1 MATTTTAPAAG
12 VALDLPGS
20 AGRVTFAGALRSEFT
35 KIRSVRSTYWTLL
48 AMFVVVVGFGALASF
63 GASRGP
69 HGPYFDPTQQSLA
82 GLYIGQLIIGVL
94 GVLVISS
101 EYSTGMIRTTLTT
114 NPHRGMMVAAKGVVF
129 AVVAFVTSMVTA
141 FVAFFVGQAIM
152 SSDHMGAGPGGP
164 NVSTRSLSNSAV
176 LGTTLSS
183 PNVLR
188 AVIGGALFL
197 TACGIL
203 AFGLGLL
210 LRHTAAGI
218 SATVALL
225 FVVTILINFLPQS
238 WQNHVDRWIPALA
251 GGQLWMTKAQPP
263 GSTPMFGPW
272 TSFAVLCGYAA
283 IAVAAAVILFRRR
296 DA

>member
-12 VALDLPGS
+12 VALDLPRS

-48 AMFVVVVGFGALASF
+48 AMFVVVVGFGALACF
-63 GASRGP
+63 GASHGP
-69 HGPYFDPTQQSLA
+69 HGPYFDPARQSLA

-114 NPHRGMMVAAKGVVF
+114 NPHRGMMIAAKGVVF
-129 AVVAFVTSMVTA
+129 AVVAFVVSMVTA
-141 FVAFFVGQAIM
+141 FVAFFIGQAIM
-152 SSDHMGAGPGGP
+152 SSDHI
-164 NVSTRSLSNSAV
+164 S
-176 LGTTLSS
+176 TTLGS

-225 FVVTILINFLPQS
+225 FVVTILVNFLPQS
-238 WQNHVDRWIPALA
+238 WQNHVDKWIPALA
-251 GGQLWMTKAQPP
+251 GGQIWMATAQPP
-263 GSTPMFGPW
+263 GNTPMFGPW
-272 TSFAVLCGYAA
+272 TSFAVLCGYAV
-283 IAVAAAVILFRRR
+283 IAVAAGVTLFRKR

>member
-1 MATTTTAPAAG
+1 MATTTGPAAS
-12 VALDLPGS
+12 VALDLPRS

-48 AMFVVVVGFGALASF
+48 AMFVVVVGFGALAST
-63 GASRGP
+63 GAAHGP
-69 HGPYFDPTQQSLA
+69 HGPYFDPTRQSLA

-114 NPHRGMMVAAKGVVF
+114 NPHRGVMIAAKGVVF
-129 AVVAFVTSMVTA
+129 TVVALVTSLVTS
-141 FVAFFVGQAIM
+141 FVAFFVGQALM
-152 SSDHMGAGPGGP
+152 SSDHI
-164 NVSTRSLSNSAV
+164 STTI
-176 LGTTLSS
+176 GS

-197 TACGIL
+197 TACGVL

-210 LRHTAAGI
+210 IRHTAGGI
-218 SATVALL
+218 GAVTGLL
-225 FVVTILINFLPQS
+225 FVVTILVNFLPQS
-238 WQNHVDRWIPALA
+238 WQNHVDKWVPALA
-251 GGQLWMTKAQPP
+251 GGQLWMTGPQPP
-263 GSTPMFGPW
+263 GNTPMFGPW
-272 TSFAVLCGYAA
+272 TSFAILCGYAA
-283 IAVAAAVILFRRR
+283 IAVAAAVILFLQR

>member
-1 MATTTTAPAAG
+1 MATTTAPTAG
-12 VALDLPGS
+12 VALDLPRS

-48 AMFVVVVGFGALASF
+48 AMFVVVVGFGALASA
-63 GASRGP
+63 GAAHGP
-69 HGPYFDPTQQSLA
+69 HGPYFDPTRQSLA

-114 NPHRGMMVAAKGVVF
+114 NPHRGVMIAAKGVVF
-129 AVVAFVTSMVTA
+129 TLVALVTSLVTSFA
-141 FVAFFVGQAIM
+141 AFFLGQALM
-152 SSDHMGAGPGGP
+152 SSDHI
-164 NVSTRSLSNSAV
+164 STTI
-176 LGTTLSS
+176 GS

-197 TACGIL
+197 TACGVL

-210 LRHTAAGI
+210 IRHSAGGI
-218 SATVALL
+218 GAVVGLL
-225 FVVTILINFLPQS
+225 FVVTILVSFLPET
-238 WQNHVDRWIPALA
+238 WQNHVDKWIPALA
-251 GGQLWMTKAQPP
+251 GGQVWMATAQPP
-263 GSTPMFGPW
+263 GDTPMFGPW
-272 TSFAVLCGYAA
+272 PSFAILCGYAA
-283 IAVAAAVILFRRR
+283 VAVAAAVILFRKR

>member
-1 MATTTTAPAAG
+1 MATTTAPAASS
-12 VALDLPGS
+12 ALDLPRS

-48 AMFVVVVGFGALASF
+48 AMFVVVVGFGALAST
-63 GASRGP
+63 GAAHGP
-69 HGPYFDPTQQSLA
+69 HGPYFDPTRQSLA

-114 NPHRGMMVAAKGVVF
+114 NPHRGVMIAAKGVVF
-129 AVVAFVTSMVTA
+129 TVVALVTSLVTSFA
-141 FVAFFVGQAIM
+141 AFFLGQALM
-152 SSDHMGAGPGGP
+152 SSDHI
-164 NVSTRSLSNSAV
+164 STTI
-176 LGTTLSS
+176 GS

-197 TACGIL
+197 TACGVL

-210 LRHTAAGI
+210 IRHSAGGI
-218 SATVALL
+218 GAVVGLL
-225 FVVTILINFLPQS
+225 FVVTILVNFLPQS
-238 WQNHVDRWIPALA
+238 WQNHVDKWIPALA
-251 GGQLWMTKAQPP
+251 GGQLWMTTPNPP
-263 GSTPMFGPW
+263 GNTPMYGPW
-272 TSFAVLCGYAA
+272 PSFAILCGYAA

>member
-1 MATTTTAPAAG
+1 MAATTVQPAAG
-12 VALDLPGS
+12 TGLGASRPAS
-20 AGRVTFAGALRSEFT
+20 RVTFAGALRSEFT

-48 AMFVVVVGFGALASF
+48 AMFVVVVGFGALACW
-63 GASRGP
+63 GRASHGGTAGP
-69 HGPYFDPTQQSLA
+69 FFDPTRQSLA

-114 NPHRGMMVAAKGVVF
+114 NPHRGMMIAAKAVVF
-129 AVVAFVTSMVTA
+129 TAVALVSSLITA
-141 FVAFFVGQAIM
+141 FVSFFIGQALM
-152 SSDHMGAGPGGP
+152 ASHHMGTAIG
-164 NVSTRSLSNSAV
+164 
-176 LGTTLSS
+176 S

-197 TACGIL
+197 TACGVL

-218 SATVALL
+218 ATVVGLL
-225 FVVTILINFLPQS
+225 FVVTIVIGFLPQS
-238 WQNHVDRWIPALA
+238 WQNDVDKWVPALA
-251 GGQLWMTKAQPP
+251 GGQIWMTIPQPP
-263 GSTPMFGPW
+263 GNTPMYSAWP
-272 TSFAVLCGYAA
+272 SFAILCGYAA
-283 IAVAAAVILFRRR
+283 IALAAGVMLYRKR

>member
-1 MATTTTAPAAG
+1 MATTTGPAAG
-12 VALDLPGS
+12 VALDLPRA

-48 AMFVVVVGFGALASF
+48 AMFVVTVGFGALAST
-63 GASRGP
+63 GAAHGP
-69 HGPYFDPTQQSLA
+69 HGPFFDPTRQSLA

-114 NPHRGMMVAAKGVVF
+114 NPHRGVMIAAKGVVF
-129 AVVAFVTSMVTA
+129 TVVALVTSLVTSFA
-141 FVAFFVGQAIM
+141 AFFVGQALM
-152 SSDHMGAGPGGP
+152 SSDHI
-164 NVSTRSLSNSAV
+164 STTI
-176 LGTTLSS
+176 GS

-197 TACGIL
+197 TACGVL

-210 LRHTAAGI
+210 IRHTAGGI
-218 SATVALL
+218 GAMTGLL
-225 FVVTILINFLPQS
+225 FVVTILVNFLPQS
-238 WQNHVDRWIPALA
+238 WQDHVDKWVPALA
-251 GGQLWMTKAQPP
+251 GGQLWMTGPRPP
-263 GSTPMFGPW
+263 GATPMFGPW
-272 TSFAVLCGYAA
+272 TSFAILCGYAA
-283 IAVAAAVILFRRR
+283 VAVAAGVILFRKR

>member
-1 MATTTTAPAAG
+1 MATRTTVGPAAG
-12 VALDLPGS
+12 VALDLPRS
-20 AGRVTFAGALRSEFT
+20 DGRVTFAGALRSEFT

-48 AMFVVVVGFGALASF
+48 AMFVVVVGFGALASW
-63 GASRGP
+63 GATHGP
-69 HGPYFDPTQQSLA
+69 RGPYFDPTRQSLA

-114 NPHRGMMVAAKGVVF
+114 NPHRGMMIAAKGVVF
-129 AVVAFVTSMVTA
+129 TVVALVTSLATA
-141 FVAFFVGQAIM
+141 FVAFFLGQALM
-152 SSDHMGAGPGGP
+152 SSHHI
-164 NVSTRSLSNSAV
+164 STTI
-176 LGTTLSS
+176 GS

-210 LRHTAAGI
+210 LRHSAAGI
-218 SATVALL
+218 AAMVSLL

-238 WQNHVDRWIPALA
+238 WQNHVDKWVPALA
-251 GGQLWMTKAQPP
+251 GGQLWMTMPQP
-263 GSTPMFGPW
+263 GNTPMFAPW

-283 IAVAAAVILFRRR
+283 IAVAAGAILFRRR

>member
-1 MATTTTAPAAG
+1 MAATTVQPPARVG
-12 VALDLPGS
+12 LELPRS
-20 AGRVTFAGALRSEFT
+20 AGQATFAGALRSEFT

-48 AMFVVVVGFGALASF
+48 AMFVVVVGFGALACW
-63 GASRGP
+63 GRASHGGTAGP
-69 HGPYFDPTQQSLA
+69 FFDPTRQSLA

-114 NPHRGMMVAAKGVVF
+114 NPHRGMMIAAKAVVF
-129 AVVAFVTSMVTA
+129 TAVALVSSLITA
-141 FVAFFVGQAIM
+141 FVSFFLGQALM
-152 SSDHMGAGPGGP
+152 ASHHMGTSIG
-164 NVSTRSLSNSAV
+164 
-176 LGTTLSS
+176 S

-197 TACGIL
+197 TACGVL

-218 SATVALL
+218 GTVVGLL

-238 WQNHVDRWIPALA
+238 WQNDVDKWIPALA
-251 GGQLWMTKAQPP
+251 GGQIWMTSSEPP
-263 GSTPMFGPW
+263 GNTPMFSAWP
-272 TSFAVLCGYAA
+272 SFAILCGYAA
-283 IAVAAAVILFRRR
+283 IAVAAGWLLFRKR